1 MSFHDHPRLIGPI
14 ERGSQQWRNFY
25 GMRSASERTNS
36 YDQEVIAK
44 GSAVKMRGLAAF
56 SFAGAIRTLGQLL
69 RRACNFVLDATYTLG
84 RLHPLRT

>member
-1 MSFHDHPRLIGPI
+1 MGPI
-14 ERGSQQWRNFY
+14 QRGTPAWQRFY
-25 GMRSASERTNS
+25 AMRSASERTNS

-56 SFAGAIRTLGQLL
+56 SFAGSIRTLGQLL

>member
-1 MSFHDHPRLIGPI
+1 MSFRDHPRLIGPI
-14 ERGSQQWRNFY
+14 ERGSPQWRQLY
-25 GMRSASERTNS
+25 SMRSASERTNS

-56 SFAGAIRTLGQLL
+56 RFAGAIRILGQLL
-69 RRACNFVLDATYTLG
+69 HRACNFVLDATYTLG

>member
-1 MSFHDHPRLIGPI
+1 MASVYTILKCHDPGIQK
-14 ERGSQQWRNFY
+14 ERE
-25 GMRSASERTNS
+25 A
-36 YDQEVIAK
+36 IAK

-56 SFAGAIRTLGQLL
+56 SFAGAIRILGQLL

>member
-1 MSFHDHPRLIGPI
+1 MSFRDHPRLIGPI
-14 ERGSQQWRNFY
+14 ERGSQSWHTFY
-25 GMRSASERTNS
+25 GMRSASERTNG

-44 GSAVKMRGLAAF
+44 GSAVKMRGLSAF